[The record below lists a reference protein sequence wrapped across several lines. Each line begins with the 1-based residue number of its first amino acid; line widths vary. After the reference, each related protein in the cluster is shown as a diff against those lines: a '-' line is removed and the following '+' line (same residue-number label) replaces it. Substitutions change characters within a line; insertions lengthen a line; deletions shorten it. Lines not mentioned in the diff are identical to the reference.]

1 MNTYLL
7 IDDDSI
13 IQFVHHTVIGKTDP
27 DGRVFTVSSVEEA
40 FRFLSDSNQPSPNL
54 VFLDINMP
62 IQNGFDFLDEL
73 QLNHED
79 VHRRLK
85 QDARVFLLTSSVN
98 PRDVDKSKEYPI
110 IEGLIPKPLNPA
122 LLENLLVS

>member
-13 IQFVHHTVIGKTDP
+13 IQFVHQTVIGKTDP

>member
-7 IDDDSI
+7 IDDDNI
-13 IQFVHHTVIGKTDP
+13 IQFVHQNVIGKTDP

-122 LLENLLVS
+122 LLENLLAS

>member
-7 IDDDSI
+7 IDDDNI
-13 IQFVHHTVIGKTDP
+13 IQFVHQNVIGKTDP

-79 VHRRLK
+79 VLRRLK

-110 IEGLIPKPLNPA
+110 IEGLIPKPLNTA
-122 LLENLLVS
+122 LLENLLAS

>member
-13 IQFVHHTVIGKTDP
+13 IQFVHQNVIGKTDP

-110 IEGLIPKPLNPA
+110 IEGLIPKPLKPA

>member
-7 IDDDSI
+7 IDDDNI
-13 IQFVHHTVIGKTDP
+13 IQFVHQNVIGKTDP

-122 LLENLLVS
+122 LLESLLVS

>member
-13 IQFVHHTVIGKTDP
+13 IQFVHQNVIGKTDP

-122 LLENLLVS
+122 LLENLLAS